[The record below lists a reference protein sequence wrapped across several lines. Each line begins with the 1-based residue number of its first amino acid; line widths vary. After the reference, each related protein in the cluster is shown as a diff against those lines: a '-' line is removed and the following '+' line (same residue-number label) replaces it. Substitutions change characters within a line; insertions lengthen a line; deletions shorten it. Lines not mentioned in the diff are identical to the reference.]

1 MFDNSNKFSHFKKKG
16 SFMIKVF
23 HFFILCLCLT
33 GCGNVGDT
41 PNVLHALISQQN
53 YKEAET
59 LVRSKNFYKG
69 DENNLLRF
77 MEQGRVLFL
86 NKEYYQ
92 ALKAFEKADALLEQF
107 YTKSISKGVSS
118 TLAGDGLSEYK
129 GENFELS
136 QLKFYLS
143 LTHYKLAR
151 QGFYEPFTDE
161 KGTLIQKKQLS
172 KAESS
177 RHLEQAKSILRS
189 WNSLQ
194 EKFQKTDEKKAFT
207 EDMLS
212 KFYGGTIHGLFDK
225 SADKQTAKI
234 LFRNTKTLAKAYK
247 IYPSIQGEHLK
258 NLLAFEQ
265 EKSKSLL
272 SSTPNNLEILFFSG
286 LIEQKRAETVS
297 FPLHLVSLDASFV
310 ALMMG
315 NPKGLFYFEIPV
327 VDKPLPAPFY
337 TLKIS
342 KMQKGKKTTVLKKPL
357 VLTLPLSEI
366 AYQTYL
372 NQRAGMIAKKGARLA
387 AKYVTA
393 LLVSQSIARQNKGQN
408 NFQARLSFL
417 LAAKSIS
424 ASEYADIRSWV
435 SLPQNIYEQS
445 AALKKGKYILE
456 IFNNSSKIY
465 SRDFEIKGKNLKLI
479 DITLPFLNPLEK
491 GHKK

>member
-1 MFDNSNKFSHFKKKG
+1 
-16 SFMIKVF
+16 MIKLF
-23 HFFILCLCLT
+23 KFFIFCFCLT
-33 GCGNVGDT
+33 GCGNVGNT
-41 PNVLHALISQQN
+41 PNILHNLVYKQN

-59 LVRSKNFYKG
+59 LVRSKDFYKG
-69 DENNLLRF
+69 DENTLLRSF
-77 MEQGRVLFL
+77 EKGRVFFL
-86 NKEYYQ
+86 NKKYYQ
-92 ALKAFEKADALLEQF
+92 ALKSFEEGDNLLEKF
-107 YTKSISKGVSS
+107 YTKSISKGISS
-118 TLAGDGLSEYK
+118 NLTGDGLSTYK

-143 LTHYKLAR
+143 LTHYKLSH
-151 QGFYEPFTDE
+151 QGFYEAFTDE
-161 KGTLIQKKQLS
+161 KGKLIDKKILS
-172 KAESS
+172 SKEKH

-194 EKFQKTDEKKAFT
+194 EKFKKTDDKKAFT
-207 EDMLS
+207 QDMLS
-212 KFYGGTIHGLFDK
+212 KFYGGTIHSLFDK
-225 SADKQTAKI
+225 SSDQQTAKI
-234 LFRNTKTLAKAYK
+234 LYRNVKNLSKAYK
-247 IYPSIQGEHLK
+247 IYPSVQGEHLK
-258 NLLAFEQ
+258 NILNFQ
-265 EKSKSLL
+265 KEKEKAL
-272 SSTPNNLEILFFSG
+272 SSGPKNNLEILFFSG

-297 FPLHLVSLDASFV
+297 FPLHLMSLDASFV

-424 ASEYADIRSWV
+424 TSEYADIRSWV